1 LSLPAARAGLPAAI
15 AALVCVHTCMTATRV
30 AASLHLLQQGEPAWM
45 VGALLA
51 AFAVGP
57 IVLALWAG
65 QQADRHG
72 MHRTLAVGAVL
83 GSLGAFAAVVSQHP
97 AVLMGAA
104 LATGGA
110 ISVAAIGIQREAGR
124 MARDA
129 HDLKRVFSWVALGPA
144 LSNSIAPVV
153 VGLLIDHVGFRSAFA
168 FAAAL
173 PLAAWWGGRRIPRTA
188 TAAGPAAGAPAPR
201 AAFEL
206 LRDLDFRCL
215 LMVTIVMAAC
225 WDAHSF
231 VVPVL
236 GHARG
241 LSASSIGIVLGA
253 FALAVLAVRIAISRW
268 AERLDESRALPRSIV
283 LAAAVC
289 VIYGLLPGTAGMAA
303 GSALLGLALGAVQP
317 IVMARLHQMVAP
329 ERHGQALGV
338 RMLAT
343 NVATLGV
350 PLAFGLMAGV
360 AGALSPLWLMAALML
375 LARRPAR
382 LLGG

>member
-1 LSLPAARAGLPAAI
+1 LSPGPRAALPAAV

-30 AASLHLLQQGEPAWM
+30 AASLHLLQQGEPVWM

-51 AFAVGP
+51 TFAVGP
-57 IVLALWAG
+57 IGLALWAG

-83 GSLGAFAAVVSQHP
+83 GSLGAFAAVLSQHP
-97 AVLMGAA
+97 AVLMAAA

-168 FAAAL
+168 FAALL
-173 PLAAWWGGRRIPRTA
+173 PLAAWWGARRIPRQLR
-188 TAAGPAAGAPAPR
+188 PAAPAPAGQR
-201 AAFEL
+201 AAFGL
-206 LRDLDFRCL
+206 LRDPKFRRL
-215 LMVTIVMAAC
+215 LVVTIVMAAC
-225 WDAHSF
+225 WDAHHI

-241 LSASSIGIVLGA
+241 LSASAIGFVLGA
-253 FALAVLAVRIAISRW
+253 FALAVLGVRIAISRW
-268 AERLDESRALPRSIV
+268 AERLDEARALPGAML

-289 VIYGLLPGTAGMAA
+289 VLYGLLPGTPGMAV
-303 GSALLGLALGAVQP
+303 GSALLGLALGSVQP
-317 IVMARLHQMVAP
+317 MVMARLHQMVPA

-350 PLAFGLMAGV
+350 PLVFGLMAGV

-375 LARRPAR
+375 LALRPAR
-382 LLGG
+382 QLNG

>member
-1 LSLPAARAGLPAAI
+1 LNPGPRAALPAAV

-30 AASLHLLQQGEPAWM
+30 AASLHLLQRGEPTWM

-83 GSLGAFAAVVSQHP
+83 GSLGAAAAVVSQHP

-168 FAAAL
+168 FAALL
-173 PLAAWWGGRRIPRTA
+173 PLVAWWGARRIPRAAPA
-188 TAAGPAAGAPAPR
+188 TLSQAGAPGLRDAI
-201 AAFEL
+201 EL
-206 LRDLDFRCL
+206 LRAVDFRRL
-215 LMVTIVMAAC
+215 LVVTIVMAAC

-241 LSASSIGIVLGA
+241 LSASAIGVVLGA
-253 FALAVLAVRIAISRW
+253 FALAVLGVRIAISRW
-268 AERLDESRALPRSIV
+268 AERLDEARALPRAMG

-289 VIYGLLPGTAGMAA
+289 LLYGLLPGPPGMAL
-303 GSALLGLALGAVQP
+303 GSALLGVALGSVQP
-317 IVMARLHQMVAP
+317 MVMARLHQMVAP

-343 NVATLGV
+343 NAATLGV

-375 LARRPAR
+375 LALGPAR
-382 LLGG
+382 RLGC

>member
-1 LSLPAARAGLPAAI
+1 LNPAARAALPAAV

-30 AASLHLLQQGEPAWM
+30 AASLHLLQHGEPTWM

-72 MHRTLAVGAVL
+72 MHRTLGVGAVL
-83 GSLGAFAAVVSQHP
+83 GSLGALAAVLSQHP
-97 AVLMGAA
+97 AVLMTAA

-168 FAAAL
+168 FAAML
-173 PLAAWWGGRRIPRTA
+173 PLAAWWGARRIPR
-188 TAAGPAAGAPAPR
+188 AAPELPAAGVPPR

-206 LRDLDFRCL
+206 LRGIDFRRL
-215 LMVTIVMAAC
+215 LVVTIVMAAC

-241 LSASSIGIVLGA
+241 LSASSIGVVLGA
-253 FALAVLAVRIAISRW
+253 FALAVLGVRIAISRW
-268 AERLDESRALPRSIV
+268 AERLDEARALPGAMA

-289 VIYGLLPGTAGMAA
+289 LLYGLLPGTAGMAF

-317 IVMARLHQMVAP
+317 MVMARLHQMVPA

-343 NVATLGV
+343 NLATLGV

-360 AGALSPLWLMAALML
+360 AGALSPLWLMAVLML
-375 LARRPAR
+375 LALRPAR
-382 LLGG
+382 RLDG

>member
-1 LSLPAARAGLPAAI
+1 LSPHARAALPAAV

-83 GSLGAFAAVVSQHP
+83 GSLGALAAVVSQHP
-97 AVLMGAA
+97 AVLMAAA

-153 VGLLIDHVGFRSAFA
+153 VGLLIDHVGFRSAFG
-168 FAAAL
+168 FAALL
-173 PLAAWWGGRRIPRTA
+173 PLAAWWGARRIPRAA
-188 TAAGPAAGAPAPR
+188 TGAMAASGMPPPR

-206 LRDLDFRCL
+206 LRGVDFRRL
-215 LMVTIVMAAC
+215 LVVTIVMAAC

-241 LSASSIGIVLGA
+241 LSASSIGVVLGA
-253 FALAVLAVRIAISRW
+253 FALAVLGVRIAISRW
-268 AERLDESRALPRSIV
+268 AERLDEARALPGAMA

-289 VIYGLLPGTAGMAA
+289 LLYGLLPGTPGMAA
-303 GSALLGLALGAVQP
+303 GSALLGLALGSVQP
-317 IVMARLHQMVAP
+317 MVMARLHQMVPA

-343 NVATLGV
+343 NLATLGV

-375 LARRPAR
+375 LALRPAR
-382 LLGG
+382 RLNG

>member
-1 LSLPAARAGLPAAI
+1 MTLDTRAFLPAAV
-15 AALVCVHTCMTATRV
+15 AALVGVHTCMTATRV
-30 AASLHLLQQGEPAWM
+30 AASLHLLQQGEPTWM

-83 GSLGAFAAVVSQHP
+83 GSLGAAAAVVSQHP
-97 AVLMGAA
+97 AVLMTAA
-104 LATGGA
+104 LTTGGA

-124 MARDA
+124 MARDT

-153 VGLLIDHVGFRSAFA
+153 VGLLIDHVGFRSAFG
-168 FAAAL
+168 FAALL
-173 PLAAWWGGRRIPRTA
+173 PLLAWWSARRIPRA
-188 TAAGPAAGAPAPR
+188 PAAASAGAPLPPR
-201 AAFEL
+201 AAFGL
-206 LRDLDFRCL
+206 LRETGFRRL
-215 LMVTIVMAAC
+215 LIVTIVMAAC

-241 LSASSIGIVLGA
+241 LSASSIGVVLGA
-253 FALAVLAVRIAISRW
+253 FALAVLGVRIAISRW
-268 AERLDESRALPRSIV
+268 AERLDEARALPGAMA

-289 VIYGLLPGTAGMAA
+289 LLYGLLPGTPGMAL
-303 GSALLGLALGAVQP
+303 GSALLGVALGSVQP
-317 IVMARLHQMVAP
+317 MVMARLHQMVTP

-343 NVATLGV
+343 NLATLGV

-360 AGALSPLWLMAALML
+360 AGVLSPLWLMAALML
-375 LARRPAR
+375 LTLRPAR
-382 LLGG
+382 RLTG

>member
-1 LSLPAARAGLPAAI
+1 MSAGARAALPAAV

-30 AASLHLLQQGEPAWM
+30 AASLHLLQQGEPTWM

-83 GSLGAFAAVVSQHP
+83 GSLGALAAVLSQQP

-129 HDLKRVFSWVALGPA
+129 HDLKRVFAWVALGPA

-153 VGLLIDHVGFRSAFA
+153 VGLLIDHVGFRSAFG
-168 FAAAL
+168 FAALL
-173 PLAAWWGGRRIPRTA
+173 PLAAWWGARRIPRA
-188 TAAGPAAGAPAPR
+188 PAGGLLAAGAPPPR

-206 LRDLDFRCL
+206 LRELDFRRL
-215 LMVTIVMAAC
+215 LAVTIVMAAC

-241 LSASSIGIVLGA
+241 LSASSIGVVLGA
-253 FALAVLAVRIAISRW
+253 FALAVLGVRIVISRW
-268 AERLDESRALPRSIV
+268 AERLDEARALPGAMT

-289 VIYGLLPGTAGMAA
+289 LLYGLLPTTAGMAL
-303 GSALLGLALGAVQP
+303 GSALLGLALGSVQP
-317 IVMARLHQMVAP
+317 MVMARLHQMVAP

-343 NVATLGV
+343 NLATLGV

-360 AGALSPLWLMAALML
+360 AGVLSPLWLMAALML
-375 LARRPAR
+375 LALRPAR
-382 LLGG
+382 QLNG

>member
-1 LSLPAARAGLPAAI
+1 
-15 AALVCVHTCMTATRV
+15 MTATRV

-83 GSLGAFAAVVSQHP
+83 GSLGALAAVVSQHP
-97 AVLMGAA
+97 VVLMGAA

-173 PLAAWWGGRRIPRTA
+173 PLAAWWGARRIPRSA

-206 LRDLDFRCL
+206 LRDLDFRRL

-241 LSASSIGIVLGA
+241 LSASSIGVVLGA

-268 AERLDESRALPRSIV
+268 AERLDESRALPRAIV

-303 GSALLGLALGAVQP
+303 GSAFLGLALGAVQP
-317 IVMARLHQMVAP
+317 MVMARLHQMVAP

-375 LARRPAR
+375 LALRPAR
-382 LLGG
+382 RLGG

>member
-1 LSLPAARAGLPAAI
+1 LNPGPRAALPAAV

-83 GSLGAFAAVVSQHP
+83 GSLGALAAVVSQHP

-153 VGLLIDHVGFRSAFA
+153 VGLLIDHVGFRSAFG
-168 FAAAL
+168 FAAVL
-173 PLAAWWGGRRIPRTA
+173 PLAAWWGARRIPRS
-188 TAAGPAAGAPAPR
+188 AAAVMPVAGAPAPR
-201 AAFEL
+201 AAFGL
-206 LRDLDFRCL
+206 LRDEGFRRL
-215 LMVTIVMAAC
+215 LVVTIVMAAC

-241 LSASSIGIVLGA
+241 LSASSIGIVLSA
-253 FALAVLAVRIAISRW
+253 FAIAVLGVRIAISRW
-268 AERLDESRALPRSIV
+268 AERLDETRALPGAMV
-283 LAAAVC
+283 LAATVC
-289 VIYGLLPGTAGMAA
+289 LLYGLLPGTPGMAL
-303 GSALLGLALGAVQP
+303 GSALLGLALGSVQP
-317 IVMARLHQMVAP
+317 MVMARLHQMVPA

-360 AGALSPLWLMAALML
+360 TGALSPLWLMAALML
-375 LARRPAR
+375 LALRPAR
-382 LLGG
+382 RLNG

>member
-1 LSLPAARAGLPAAI
+1 MNPGPRAALPAAV

-83 GSLGAFAAVVSQHP
+83 GSLGALAAVVSQHP

-153 VGLLIDHVGFRSAFA
+153 VGLLIDHVGFRSAFG
-168 FAAAL
+168 FAAVL
-173 PLAAWWGGRRIPRTA
+173 PLAAWWGARRIPRS
-188 TAAGPAAGAPAPR
+188 AAAVLPAAGGPAPW
-201 AAFEL
+201 AAFGL
-206 LRDLDFRCL
+206 LREVGFRRL
-215 LMVTIVMAAC
+215 LLVTIVMAAC

-253 FALAVLAVRIAISRW
+253 FAIAVLGVRIAISRW
-268 AERLDESRALPRSIV
+268 AERLDETRALPGAML
-283 LAAAVC
+283 LAATVC
-289 VIYGLLPGTAGMAA
+289 LLYGLLPGTPGMAL
-303 GSALLGLALGAVQP
+303 GSALLGLALGSVQP
-317 IVMARLHQMVAP
+317 MVMARLHQMVPA

-360 AGALSPLWLMAALML
+360 TGASSPLWLMAALML
-375 LARRPAR
+375 LALRPAR
-382 LLGG
+382 RLNG